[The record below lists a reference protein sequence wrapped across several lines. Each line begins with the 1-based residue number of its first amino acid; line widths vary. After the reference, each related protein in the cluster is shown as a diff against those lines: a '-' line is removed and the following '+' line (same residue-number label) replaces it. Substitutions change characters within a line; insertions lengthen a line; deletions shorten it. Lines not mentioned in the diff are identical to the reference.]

1 MLLCPPGTPGTL
13 QMVALLRVLHQ
24 RFLPHH
30 LNHSHLS
37 ADPLPHLYDSAMYGA
52 AGLLSVAAVSAF
64 LMRPVHSKWHMKED
78 EAAVPASPAAQAK

>member
-1 MLLCPPGTPGTL
+1 
-13 QMVALLRVLHQ
+13 
-24 RFLPHH
+24 
-30 LNHSHLS
+30 
-37 ADPLPHLYDSAMYGA
+37 LPHLYDSAMYGA